1 MSLRSGQVIPSGRE
15 GKPSTE
21 GSVNQTGGLDTI
33 FEGDYVSDTS
43 SESNMSTKT
52 GHESLKTKEAGTSI
66 RFAMFLEFVK
76 QNQWGAKIYIDPHDN
91 YVVRIDDQNEDY
103 RPKPLVNYQGDRYVD
118 NEGTLYLM
126 VQDIENVGQWGQIIK
141 TNDKEKE
148 VPEAPPSVA
157 DLIGYRVINSLHVK
171 QLVIDDPNFA
181 LYYREDEE
189 GV

>member
-1 MSLRSGQVIPSGRE
+1 MYLRSRNFIPSRRE
-15 GKPSTE
+15 RKPSIE
-21 GSVNQTGGLDTI
+21 GSVNQALDTI
-33 FEGDYVSDTS
+33 WEGDYVSDTS
-43 SESNMSTKT
+43 SESNMSTKIRQ
-52 GHESLKTKEAGTSI
+52 ESHKTKEAGTSM

-126 VQDIENVGQWGQIIK
+126 VQDVENVDKWGQPIRAHG
-141 TNDKEKE
+141 KEKE
-148 VPEAPPSVA
+148 VPEAPPSA
-157 DLIGYRVINSLHVK
+157 AELIGFRIINSLHVK
-171 QLVIDDPNFA
+171 QLVVDDPNIA